1 MMAGGL
7 AKTKEASLHMDEGT
21 EKYVLCLLWMKV

>member
-7 AKTKEASLHMDEGT
+7 AKTKEANLRMDEGM